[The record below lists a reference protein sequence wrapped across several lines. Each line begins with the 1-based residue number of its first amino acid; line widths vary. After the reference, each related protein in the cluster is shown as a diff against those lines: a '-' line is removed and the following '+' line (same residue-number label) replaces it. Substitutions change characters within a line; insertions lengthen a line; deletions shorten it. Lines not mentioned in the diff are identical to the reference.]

1 MVTVIASKD
10 PPEIFKKRLEDAVK
24 RFYIEVQKEQ
34 KEKAP
39 TPTKVE
45 SANLVDM

>member
-1 MVTVIASKD
+1 MVTIIQSKD

-24 RFYIEVQKEQ
+24 RFYLASQKEQ
-34 KEKAP
+34 IKKAP

-45 SANLVDM
+45 SAQKVDM

>member
-1 MVTVIASKD
+1 MVTVIQSKD

-24 RFYIEVQKEQ
+24 RFYLASQKEQ
-34 KEKAP
+34 IKKAP

-45 SANLVDM
+45 SAQKVDM

>member
-1 MVTVIASKD
+1 MVTVIQSKD

-24 RFYIEVQKEQ
+24 RFYLASQKEQ

-39 TPTKVE
+39 AANQSK
-45 SANLVDM
+45 SAQKVDM

>member
-1 MVTVIASKD
+1 MVTVVHSKD

-24 RFYIEVQKEQ
+24 RFYLASRKEQ
-34 KEKAP
+34 TKKAP

-45 SANLVDM
+45 SAQKVDM